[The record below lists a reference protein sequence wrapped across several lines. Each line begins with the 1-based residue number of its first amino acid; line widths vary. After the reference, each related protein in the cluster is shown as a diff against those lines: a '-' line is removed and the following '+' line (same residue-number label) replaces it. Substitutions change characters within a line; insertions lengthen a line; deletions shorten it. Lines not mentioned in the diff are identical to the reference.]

1 MKAVDIITADKK
13 AADSRKLIFE
23 KPDIRVASFAITGNA
38 PYVQNRFANKA
49 EIMAKQSAGSTANKG
64 TKKEAKDFDECYL
77 RAQHRSTEGWI
88 GIPAGSFRAG
98 MISACRLVG
107 FKMTLAKL
115 SVFVECDGYDV
126 DGNPL
131 IKLEGEPE
139 MHTAYVRNDTGV
151 IDIRARP
158 MFKQWSCVLRVR
170 YDAHQ
175 FTVQDIANLLAR
187 VGAQVGIGE
196 GRPDSKDSAGMGWG
210 TFEVMLC
217 PAEEPALIDLPRKR
231 PS

>member
-1 MKAVDIITADKK
+1 MTE
-13 AADSRKLIFE
+13 AARKLVFE
-23 KPDIRVASFAITGNA
+23 KPDIRVATFVILGTA

-64 TKKEAKDFDECYL
+64 AKKDAKDFDDCYL
-77 RAQHRSTEGWI
+77 RAQHKSVDGWR

-115 SVFVECDGYDV
+115 SVFIEADGYDV
-126 DGNPL
+126 DGTPL
-131 IKLEGEPE
+131 VRLGGEPE

-158 MFKQWSCVLRVR
+158 MWKEWACTLRVR

-175 FTVQDIANLLAR
+175 FTAQDVANLLAR

-210 TFEVMLC
+210 TFTVEL
-217 PAEEPALIDLPRKR
+217 AD
-231 PS
+231 